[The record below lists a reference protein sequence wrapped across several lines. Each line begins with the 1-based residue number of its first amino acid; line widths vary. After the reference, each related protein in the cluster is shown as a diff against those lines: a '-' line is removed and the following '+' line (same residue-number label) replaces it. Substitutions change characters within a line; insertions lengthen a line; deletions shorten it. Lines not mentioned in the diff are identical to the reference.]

1 MGRHALRPRPR
12 SRAGAVLLLLAAV
25 VAVVVVA
32 ALWRPWQG
40 APTAAPEDVPTPA
53 PPTPA
58 EPSPDPSPTPERLPD
73 ARFTIVGGGDV
84 LPHATVIRTAAT
96 GDGYDFVPLM
106 EATAA

>member
-58 EPSPDPSPTPERLPD
+58 EPN
-73 ARFTIVGGGDV
+73 
-84 LPHATVIRTAAT
+84 
-96 GDGYDFVPLM
+96 FVPIVPGDSPLS
-106 EATAA
+106 ATSEIIRARR